1 MIVGRQKA
9 AANAL
14 DEERMLV
21 DFSVIQHLTN
31 KRIEQSQKERSSSR
45 ALYAD
50 KILQANKIVN
60 LKS

>member
-1 MIVGRQKA
+1 LIVGRQKA

-21 DFSVIQHLTN
+21 DFSVIQHLAN